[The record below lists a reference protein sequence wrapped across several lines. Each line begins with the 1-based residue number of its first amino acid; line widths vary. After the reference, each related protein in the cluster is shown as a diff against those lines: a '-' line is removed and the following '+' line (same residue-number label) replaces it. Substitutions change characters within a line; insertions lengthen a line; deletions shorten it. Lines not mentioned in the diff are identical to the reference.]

1 MTDDVIHPEV
11 HRLIQLFS
19 ALPEVTF
26 PDVDTAMLH
35 ELIARAK
42 ERHLAVVQAEAAL
55 ESARRALEDDQEQ
68 LLKKAHRL
76 QAWLTVMAETDEGL
90 QAKLVGISL
99 PKQKRART
107 EVPVE
112 GEPAPKKR
120 GRPRKV
126 SLTND
131 GLFGHGIELVDSHS
145 TS

>member
-19 ALPEVTF
+19 ALPEVAF

-42 ERHLAVVQAEAAL
+42 ERHLAVMQAEAAL
-55 ESARRALEDDQEQ
+55 ETARRALEDDQEQ

-76 QAWLTVMAETDEGL
+76 QAWLTVMAEADEGL
-90 QAKLVGISL
+90 QTKLAGITL
-99 PKQKRART
+99 PKQKRARA
-107 EVPVE
+107 EAPVE
-112 GEPAPKKR
+112 GTEPAPKKR

-126 SLTND
+126 VPASEA
-131 GLFGHGIELVDSHS
+131 LFTEAAAS
-145 TS
+145 